1 MIIYIVLGI
10 AADDIFVFYDAY
22 QQSSDLDTRIM
33 DTKEKRLAYAFRRA
47 VRAMAITSSTT
58 AVAFFA
64 NAFSPLINISAFGIF
79 AGVIVP
85 INYFLVVMI
94 FPPAVVWYEEN
105 ILLNERFRWCI
116 CWGRCMKS
124 KKDSGE
130 ALGRVERFYDEKINS
145 LVGHKIGKWCIIGV
159 SAVWFALAIY
169 FTSQIEPLSEQEEF
183 IDPDNE
189 LMETFTLIGEQFGE
203 NSPR

>member
-22 QQSSDLDTRIM
+22 QQSSDMDNKIL

-64 NAFSPLINISAFGIF
+64 NGFSPIINISAFGIF

-94 FPPAVVWYEEN
+94 FPPAVVWYEKTVLEKDGCCS
-105 ILLNERFRWCI
+105 FCI
-116 CWGRCMKS
+116 CWGKCMKS

-130 ALGRVERFYDEKINS
+130 
-145 LVGHKIGKWCIIGV
+145 
-159 SAVWFALAIY
+159 
-169 FTSQIEPLSEQEEF
+169 
-183 IDPDNE
+183 
-189 LMETFTLIGEQFGE
+189 
-203 NSPR
+203 

>member
-1 MIIYIVLGI
+1 MIVYIVLGI

-22 QQSSDLDTRIM
+22 QQSSDMDTRIL

-64 NAFSPLINISAFGIF
+64 NSFSPLMNIAAFGIF

-85 INYFLVVMI
+85 INYFLVIMI
-94 FPPAVVWYEEN
+94 FPPAVVWYEDA
-105 ILLNERFRWCI
+105 ILNNPSCSGCI

-124 KKDSGE
+124 KKDTGE
-130 ALGRVERFYDEKINS
+130 
-145 LVGHKIGKWCIIGV
+145 
-159 SAVWFALAIY
+159 
-169 FTSQIEPLSEQEEF
+169 
-183 IDPDNE
+183 
-189 LMETFTLIGEQFGE
+189 
-203 NSPR
+203 

>member
-1 MIIYIVLGI
+1 M
-10 AADDIFVFYDAY
+10 
-22 QQSSDLDTRIM
+22 DTRIIN
-33 DTKEKRLAYAFRRA
+33 TPEKRLAYAFRRG

-85 INYFLVVMI
+85 INYFLVIMI
-94 FPPAVVWYEEN
+94 FPPAVVWYERT
-105 ILLNERFRWCI
+105 ILTNPSCI
-116 CWGRCMKS
+116 CWGRCIKS
-124 KKDSGE
+124 KKESGE
-130 ALGRVERFYDEKINS
+130 ALGRVERFFDGPINS
-145 LVGHKIGKWCIIGV
+145 LVGHKIGKSSIISI
-159 SAVWFALAIY
+159 SAIWFALAIY

-189 LMETFTLIGEQFGE
+189 LMETFTIIGE
-203 NSPR
+203 